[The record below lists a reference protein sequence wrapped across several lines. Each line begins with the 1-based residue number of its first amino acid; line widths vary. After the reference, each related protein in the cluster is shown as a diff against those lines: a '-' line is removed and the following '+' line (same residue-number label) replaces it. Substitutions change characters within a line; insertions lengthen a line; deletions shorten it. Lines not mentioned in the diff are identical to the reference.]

1 MGQLELAR
9 LVVGRMVAVV
19 GRIVVVVGMVVVA
32 GMETNAVGRKPVE
45 VPELEL

>member
-1 MGQLELAR
+1 MGQLELAG

-32 GMETNAVGRKPVE
+32 GIVGRRKPVE